1 MEQTNV
7 VGKFGL
13 LSETIHS
20 SGTHGVPGRD
30 YLRGGGLS
38 TGGGETCGVPR
49 RGLYTGRGDY
59 LRRRGELSTGGGT
72 IYRGGDYLPGGRGER
87 VERQGGDYARG
98 GEGGDYP
105 CNLTV

>member
-1 MEQTNV
+1 M
-7 VGKFGL
+7 
-13 LSETIHS
+13 LSENLGCCRKLYTVVVRMECQGGTTYGGEDYLRGEGKRVECQGGDYTRGGGTIY
-20 SGTHGVPGRD
+20 GGGGN

-38 TGGGETCGVPR
+38 TG
-49 RGLYTGRGDY
+49 
-59 LRRRGELSTGGGT
+59 
-72 IYRGGDYLPGGRGER
+72 GGDYLPGGRGER